1 MIEGERGRPGYFQS
15 MTGFLYPVVQIGYKD
30 ANSACHGYHS
40 HESDALLIARPC
52 FNRSGTTWL
61 YQPAHFYRGGAGIS
75 SHTFDAGG
83 GRGDTKAVRSLLR
96 QGESVNAVSP
106 QGTALTQAAQA
117 GQKEVVLLLLKEGA
131 DPNLGQAE
139 SGSSPLHQAAASGD
153 VQSIRVLVAAG
164 AKLDQRDAADLTP
177 LAYAVRN
184 GSLPAAKALIAAGAD
199 VNAVVQ
205 GRSLLMHVAAQ
216 GALLMAQVLIKAGA
230 DVNYQAVS
238 GETALSLARE
248 HRQEDLEMLLL
259 QSGARS

>member
-1 MIEGERGRPGYFQS
+1 MNQTRS
-15 MTGFLYPVVQIGYKD
+15 SLLALVLTGLALHGCTSQPTSTEVAQV
-30 ANSACHGYHS
+30 SAPTPLMQAAA
-40 HESDALLIARPC
+40 E
-52 FNRSGTTWL
+52 
-61 YQPAHFYRGGAGIS
+61 
-75 SHTFDAGG
+75 
-83 GRGDTKAVRSLLR
+83 GDTKAVRSLLR